1 MEIFAFIGVVVAVVV
16 FLLWRSGA
24 GVSRDVDAPIQGMP
38 NDLRNKYSAPGSG
51 GGFYGGGDGDA
62 GGGAGT

>member
-1 MEIFAFIGVVVAVVV
+1 MEVFAFIGVVVAVVV
-16 FLLWRSGA
+16 FILWRSRA
-24 GVSRDVDAPIQGMP
+24 GTRDVDAPIQGVP
-38 NDLRNKYSAPGSG
+38 NDLRNKYSVPGSG